1 MLEGHSAQEEE
12 AHQAADTGEQ
22 TFLLK
27 KAPTKSDTGQSG
39 VFRNINQTKILKNAA
54 AGEEGCLEEAQEEVL
69 LDDAKC
75 VYADNLRF
83 LQTVI
88 FSRFHQS

>member
-1 MLEGHSAQEEE
+1 MLESDSAQEKEV
-12 AHQAADTGEQ
+12 HQAADTGEQ

-27 KAPTKSDTGQSG
+27 KAPTNSDTGQSG

-54 AGEEGCLEEAQEEVL
+54 AGKEGCLEEAQEEVL

-75 VYADNLRF
+75 VYANNLRF
-83 LQTVI
+83 FYRQ
-88 FSRFHQS
+88 

>member
-39 VFRNINQTKILKNAA
+39 DFQNINQTKILKNAA

-83 LQTVI
+83 FYRQ
-88 FSRFHQS
+88 